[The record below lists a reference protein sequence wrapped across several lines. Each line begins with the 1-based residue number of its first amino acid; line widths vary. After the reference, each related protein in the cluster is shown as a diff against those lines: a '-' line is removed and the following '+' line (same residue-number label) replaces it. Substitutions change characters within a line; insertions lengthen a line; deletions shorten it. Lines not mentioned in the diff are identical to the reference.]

1 MITVEVLTRLF
12 FVAERTLVRVVPER
26 EEIQLRF
33 QETIL
38 LLEFVTCIQK
48 PHLCDLGHMIDG
60 GDNYVQSM
68 FPLQW
73 RFVGRHVRSLQ
84 GVEPAGHEELVRH
97 RLQREY

>member
-97 RLQREY
+97 RL